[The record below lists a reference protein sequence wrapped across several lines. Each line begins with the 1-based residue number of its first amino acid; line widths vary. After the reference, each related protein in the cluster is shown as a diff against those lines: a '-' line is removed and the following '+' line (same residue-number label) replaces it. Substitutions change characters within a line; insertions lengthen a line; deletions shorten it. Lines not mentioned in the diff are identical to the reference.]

1 MSALP
6 KEQNSI
12 TLQPTTA
19 QYSVRKYAVSSNKI
33 ARTRSSL
40 PDQSRGA
47 TWVLDERAISRETY
61 ADVRWYRD
69 SLLALI
75 DTRVHGVGKGKI
87 EAALTSTNQGER
99 GDAIVNQ
106 YILAALNH
114 SVPEFLDEDG
124 VWYAEVPELRGV
136 WASSDSESTLTSELA
151 AAVKGWLEVRLAR
164 GHAIPVLDGI
174 DLNASPAV

>member
-40 PDQSRGA
+40 PAQSRGA

-87 EAALTSTNQGER
+87 EPALTSTNQGER

-106 YILAALNH
+106 LGLTQLSTNK
-114 SVPEFLDEDG
+114 VRFG
-124 VWYAEVPELRGV
+124 R
-136 WASSDSESTLTSELA
+136 ESTFNC
-151 AAVKGWLEVRLAR
+151 V
-164 GHAIPVLDGI
+164 
-174 DLNASPAV
+174 SPISISSPP